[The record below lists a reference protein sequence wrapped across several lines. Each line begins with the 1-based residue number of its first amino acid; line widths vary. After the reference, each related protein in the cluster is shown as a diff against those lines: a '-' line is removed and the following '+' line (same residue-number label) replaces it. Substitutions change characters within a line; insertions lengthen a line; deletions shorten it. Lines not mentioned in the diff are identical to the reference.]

1 MKNTHDKIWESA
13 LRSIEIR
20 PHSTYELKRKLAE
33 KFPDDEGVILKVI
46 EEMEVVQLVNDRRF
60 AEEFVHHLIQK
71 NIGRIKIEVETRRK
85 GLDKEI
91 VEQMLLNE
99 GWDEA
104 ESAKKALEEKESRID
119 ESDPRR
125 KKMKLM
131 NFLRSRGFRDEVIYK
146 LLRED

>member
-1 MKNTHDKIWESA
+1 MKNIHDKIWESA
-13 LRSIEIR
+13 LRSIEVR
-20 PHSTYELKRKLAE
+20 PQSIHELKRKLAE
-33 KFPDDEGVILKVI
+33 KFPEDEGMILKVI
-46 EEMEVVQLVNDRRF
+46 DEMEGVQLLSDRRF
-60 AEEFVHHLIQK
+60 TEEFVHHLIQK

-104 ESAKKALEEKESRID
+104 ESAKKALAEKESRVD
-119 ESDPRR
+119 EPDPRR
-125 KKMKLM
+125 RKMKLM

-146 LLRED
+146 IMRED